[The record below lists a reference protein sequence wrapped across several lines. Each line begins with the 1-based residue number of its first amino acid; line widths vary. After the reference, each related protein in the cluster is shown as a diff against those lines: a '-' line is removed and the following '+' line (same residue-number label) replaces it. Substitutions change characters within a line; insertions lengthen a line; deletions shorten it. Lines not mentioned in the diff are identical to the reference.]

1 MERLTTNRRD
11 RFEST
16 LIVTFSL
23 SSNFALHQCPVKND
37 KKNPTRKYFKSHQQ
51 FSITWTSKELYP
63 HGDMFVPLCWD
74 YADIARFEWRTKC
87 IIHNLVTFLVSLKLL
102 KIVINVTVKL
112 RSNLKSELRRLT
124 LLLVCSFV
132 LFSQLYF
139 QNCT

>member
-1 MERLTTNRRD
+1 
-11 RFEST
+11 
-16 LIVTFSL
+16 
-23 SSNFALHQCPVKND
+23 
-37 KKNPTRKYFKSHQQ
+37 
-51 FSITWTSKELYP
+51 
-63 HGDMFVPLCWD
+63 MFVPLCWD

-87 IIHNLVTFLVSLKLL
+87 IIHNLVTILVSLKLL

-132 LFSQLYF
+132 LLSRLFF